1 MEPRYLRYEL
11 DDGQMRQE
19 VGVLM
24 NKGTPDEEL
33 VVMGMYSYDG
43 DDGNTYTTMYRA
55 DKNGY
60 QPKIVI
66 KKSNRDSLVKT
77 LLG

>member
-1 MEPRYLRYEL
+1 
-11 DDGQMRQE
+11 
-19 VGVLM
+19 M

-33 VVMGMYSYDG
+33 VVMGMYSFVGTDKTEYI
-43 DDGNTYTTMYRA
+43 TMYRA

-60 QPKIVI
+60 QPKITMRKNLI
-66 KKSNRDSLVKT
+66 AS